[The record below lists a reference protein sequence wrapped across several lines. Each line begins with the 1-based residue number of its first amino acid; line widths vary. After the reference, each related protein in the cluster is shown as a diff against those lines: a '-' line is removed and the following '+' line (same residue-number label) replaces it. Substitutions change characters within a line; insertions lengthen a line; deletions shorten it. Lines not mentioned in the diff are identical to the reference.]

1 MITEAEHEAFWYQDK
16 TNRTRRQTFSLEFL
30 KRFITNELDLEYY
43 VEKMIDRM
51 EDRVNA
57 MSSDEEREKSDDL
70 SLSQS

>member
-1 MITEAEHEAFWYQDK
+1 M
-16 TNRTRRQTFSLEFL
+16 
-30 KRFITNELDLEYY
+30 KRFITNELDLEFY